1 MKKFNSQSQRG
12 VSDLERVIEP
22 LANYICAADHPKAVL
37 RRALSVLYSEVE
49 HTNRTAHARLAA
61 LATSQWS

>member
-1 MKKFNSQSQRG
+1 MSGNSKSQRAI
-12 VSDLERVIEP
+12 SDLERVIEP

-37 RRALSVLYSEVE
+37 QRALTVLYSEVE
-49 HTNRTAHARLAA
+49 HTNRVAHARLTA